1 MAAPANTPART
12 SLVGPPE
19 RRSGAGRSPSA
30 LRSAAIPP
38 PGRAPFRIVLHAVGW
53 LLVLLAGAMLVPM
66 AVDLAEGHPDWEGFA
81 GAALTTVFVGIA
93 LLLATRGPLP
103 PIDLR
108 TGFLLTSLTWAAVA
122 WFASLPFQLGS
133 VDLSVT
139 DAVFETVSGLTTT
152 GATVIVGLDAAPRGL
167 LLWRSLLQFVGGAG
181 IVLIGLVMLP
191 FLRIGGMQLFRT
203 ESSDKSDKLLPSTGA
218 LVARLLGVYLVLVA
232 ACTVALTTVGLD
244 LFDAVNH
251 AMTAVSTGGF
261 STKDASI
268 GAFANPA
275 AEWVLIPFML
285 LGALPFVRFL
295 AILQGRGR
303 LFWQDGQ
310 IRVFLGI
317 VFAVASALAAWLVL
331 AEGRAL
337 QEAFRAALFATVAV
351 LTTTGYAAQ
360 DWQSWGT
367 PVLGLFL
374 AISVLGACTGS
385 TAGGIKIFRV
395 QILWTASLLYVQSL
409 ILPSRVIRP
418 RYAGRPIDRELIGSV
433 LSFVFF
439 FIGSWG
445 VFTVLLSALGL
456 DLLTAISGAATALA
470 NVGPGLGAII
480 GPAGNFQPLSAPA
493 KWLLVLAMLLGRLE
507 FFTLLV
513 LLHPAFWRR

>member
-1 MAAPANTPART
+1 MADVPNEPARAPLARRGERRVTPAAART
-12 SLVGPPE
+12 TPI
-19 RRSGAGRSPSA
+19 PSQE
-30 LRSAAIPP
+30 
-38 PGRAPFRIVLHAVGW
+38 RAPFRLFAHAVGW
-53 LLVLLAGAMLVPM
+53 LLLLLAGAMVLPM
-66 AVDLAEGHPDWEGFA
+66 AVDLADGHPDWKGFA
-81 GAALTTVFVGIA
+81 GGVLLTSFVGVA

-122 WFASLPFQLGS
+122 WFATLPFELGS

-152 GATVIVGLDAAPRGL
+152 GATVIVGVDAAPRGL

-218 LVARLLGVYLVLVA
+218 LVARLLGVYLVLVT
-232 ACTVALTTVGLD
+232 ACTIALTTVGLD

-261 STKDASI
+261 STRDASI

-275 AEWVLIPFML
+275 VEWVLILFML

-310 IRVFLGI
+310 IRVFIGI
-317 VFAVASALAAWLVL
+317 VLAVASALTAWLVFGL
-331 AEGRAL
+331 GRPL
-337 QEAFRAALFATVAV
+337 PEAFRAALFNSVSV
-351 LTTTGYAAQ
+351 ITTTGFVSEDYQ
-360 DWQSWGT
+360 LWGA

-374 AISVLGACTGS
+374 AITVLGACTGS
-385 TAGGIKIFRV
+385 TAGGIKVFRV
-395 QILWTASLLYVQSL
+395 QILWTASLLYVQSS
-409 ILPSRVIRP
+409 ILPSRVTRP
-418 RYAGRPIDRELIGSV
+418 RYAGRPIDQELIGSV

-456 DLLTAISGAATALA
+456 DLLTAVSGAATALA
-470 NVGPGLGAII
+470 NVGPGLGEII
-480 GPAGNFQPLSAPA
+480 GPAGNFQSLRDPA

-513 LLHPAFWRR
+513 VLHPAFWRR